1 MLAVFYFLTAGSDPT
16 PETTWSTFYRE
27 MLSTG
32 EVLCLRNI
40 RIPLESRTRAVLNC
54 KFFCQT
60 FENLLPPLPHS
71 CLKSV
76 AVADPGEGPC
86 PPPLFLDQTE
96 AWRARK
102 NFLETPPPPHLR
114 VWMTHP
120 PPYLKVWIGHSIVQW
135 WWQFPTKM
143 TLVHSPIPHLRRI
156 SMLNAFLTYYELGH
170 NIYGEVID
178 LSTVWTLLTLSIIV
192 MTMDYVLMKMLTYKE
207 RVHSSPKRMSVS
219 SLTLLP
225 GWAFG
230 GTIKPGQNLCV
241 FA

>member
-40 RIPLESRTRAVLNC
+40 RVPLESRTRAILKC

-76 AVADPGEGPC
+76 AVADPGEGRGPSPHPYFLTKLRPEGPEKFFWK
-86 PPPLFLDQTE
+86 PPPLSKGLND
-96 AWRARK
+96 
-102 NFLETPPPPHLR
+102 PS
-114 VWMTHP
+114 
-120 PPYLKVWIGHSIVQW
+120 PPYLKVWIWHCIVEW
-135 WWQFPTKM
+135 WWQFPAKM
-143 TLVHSPIPHLRRI
+143 TLVLSPIPHLRKI
-156 SMLNAFLTYYELGH
+156 SMLNAFLAYYELGH
-170 NIYGEVID
+170 NIYGVVID
-178 LSTVWTLLTLSIIV
+178 LSTVWTLLTISMIV
-192 MTMDYVLMKMLTYKE
+192 MTMDYMLMTMLTFKE
-207 RVHSSPKRMSVS
+207 RVHCSPKRMSVS
-219 SLTLLP
+219 TLLP

-230 GTIKPGQNLCV
+230 GAIKPGQNLCV